1 MAYCTQCGSPLDD
14 AGSCP
19 RCGTKARPAGR
30 LAVKAVLMLGVPLVV
45 LGVLL
50 GVWLSTTVTPASA
63 EKAAEQAAPRGVMTD
78 EGRARQALAMG
89 ASFKKLA
96 GADFNTALA
105 MLVTPDGKQAWDK
118 MTAGLFSAQVDA
130 AAFFDTAFV
139 QVLESSG
146 AGTFRVMI
154 YNLWID
160 AAVMAQFETVG
171 DGPKITVLK
180 IVSAGSPGRPQL
192 IQPKL
197 LLQELRRR
205 LSTAAETDLDSK
217 PFTLESCRGIQA
229 ALTDYRKS
237 LRDSLAPDASADH
250 QALANTVG
258 LLLEEC
264 RAATSDSPLL
274 ADHPREWLAALHPVY
289 LSQAS
294 GKSLLALSATH
305 KPGRWLLVEIVSRGQ
320 TSIISHM
327 TVGSVNEA
335 SER

>member
-1 MAYCTQCGSPLDD
+1 MAYCTQCGSPLDQ
-14 AGSCP
+14 AGQCP
-19 RCGTKARPAGR
+19 RCGTKVRSASR

-63 EKAAEQAAPRGVMTD
+63 EKAADQGTPRAVMTD

-96 GADFNTALA
+96 ATDFNTALK
-105 MLVTPDGKQAWDK
+105 MLATPDCQQAWDK
-118 MTAGLFSAQVDA
+118 TAAGLFSAQVDA

-139 QVLESSG
+139 QVLESG

-160 AAVMAQFETVG
+160 AAVMATFETAG
-171 DGPKITVLK
+171 SGPKITVLK
-180 IVSAGSPGRPQL
+180 TAALGSPGRPRL
-192 IQPKL
+192 IQPAL

-205 LSTAAETDLDSK
+205 LSMAAETNLETK
-217 PFTLESCRGIQA
+217 PFSQESCRAIQA

-237 LRDSLAPDASADH
+237 LRDSLAPDATADQ
-250 QALANTVG
+250 QALSNTVG

-264 RAATSDSPLL
+264 RAAASDSPML

-289 LSQAS
+289 LSQAA
-294 GKSLLALSATH
+294 GKSLLALSATN
-305 KPGRWLLVEIVSRGQ
+305 KPGRWLLVEMVSRGQ
-320 TSIISHM
+320 SSIISRM
-327 TVGSVNEA
+327 TVGSVNEL

>member
-1 MAYCTQCGSPLDD
+1 
-14 AGSCP
+14 
-19 RCGTKARPAGR
+19 
-30 LAVKAVLMLGVPLVV
+30 LVV

-63 EKAAEQAAPRGVMTD
+63 EKATDQGTPRAVMTD

-96 GADFNTALA
+96 AADFNTALK
-105 MLVTPDGKQAWDK
+105 MLATPDCQQAWDK
-118 MTAGLFSAQVDA
+118 TAAGLFSAQVDA

-139 QVLESSG
+139 QVLESG

-160 AAVMAQFETVG
+160 AAVMATFETAG
-171 DGPKITVLK
+171 SGPKITVLK
-180 IVSAGSPGRPQL
+180 TAALGSPGRPRL
-192 IQPKL
+192 IQPAL

-205 LSTAAETDLDSK
+205 LSMAAETNLETK
-217 PFTLESCRGIQA
+217 PFSQESCRAIQA

-237 LRDSLAPDASADH
+237 LRDSLAPDATADQ
-250 QALANTVG
+250 QALSNTVG

-264 RAATSDSPLL
+264 RAAASDSPLL

-289 LSQAS
+289 LSQAA
-294 GKSLLALSATH
+294 GKSLLALSATN
-305 KPGRWLLVEIVSRGQ
+305 KPGRWLLVEMVSRGQ
-320 TSIISHM
+320 SSIISRM
-327 TVGSVNEA
+327 TVGSVNEL